1 MLIAHSLCCGVS
13 AFGSPGSLG
22 HSAIFAGAG
31 RASLAK
37 RCGASSHGPLLPRSD
52 ESLARARAA
61 AEQRSLPHHSLHT
74 PRPPHAADADATAMA
89 DLLANAFGAINL
101 DLAPRVSVV
110 VPTRGTKPEQLDRAL
125 RSVLA
130 QTLPPYEI
138 IVVVDGDAQ
147 KAASIRPP
155 PGPCKV
161 AVLSLGQPSNGRPGL
176 VRNRGCGAARG
187 DWVAFLDDDDV
198 WAPDKLRLQL
208 EAMRGD
214 GTRFC
219 CTAAVGTAVP
229 CRRRLVLSDIMQHN
243 CVVCSSVVVC
253 MTVLRSAQFFGDEPY
268 GQDWRC
274 WQRCLQHTDG
284 SYLPDALVRLN
295 DDASDLDRST
305 VRAEGRQALRAAI
318 GETAPAALAAQF
330 AGFM

>member
-1 MLIAHSLCCGVS
+1 
-13 AFGSPGSLG
+13 
-22 HSAIFAGAG
+22 
-31 RASLAK
+31 
-37 RCGASSHGPLLPRSD
+37 
-52 ESLARARAA
+52 
-61 AEQRSLPHHSLHT
+61 
-74 PRPPHAADADATAMA
+74 MA

-101 DLAPRVSVV
+101 DLAPRVSVII
-110 VPTRGTKPEQLDRAL
+110 PTRGTKPERLDRAL

-161 AVLSLGQPSNGRPGL
+161 AVLSLGQQSNGRPGL

-187 DWVAFLDDDDV
+187 DWVAFLDDDDE
-198 WAPDKLRLQL
+198 WAPDKLRRQL

-229 CRRRLVLSDIMQHN
+229 CRRRLVLGDIMQHN

-253 MTVLRSAQFFGDEPY
+253 MTVLRNAQFFGDEPY

>member
-1 MLIAHSLCCGVS
+1 
-13 AFGSPGSLG
+13 
-22 HSAIFAGAG
+22 
-31 RASLAK
+31 
-37 RCGASSHGPLLPRSD
+37 
-52 ESLARARAA
+52 
-61 AEQRSLPHHSLHT
+61 
-74 PRPPHAADADATAMA
+74 MA
-89 DLLANAFGAINL
+89 DLFANAFGAINL

-155 PGPCKV
+155 PGPCKI
-161 AVLSLGQPSNGRPGL
+161 AVLALGQPSNGRPGL

-253 MTVLRSAQFFGDEPY
+253 ITVLRSARFFGDEPY

>member
-1 MLIAHSLCCGVS
+1 
-13 AFGSPGSLG
+13 
-22 HSAIFAGAG
+22 
-31 RASLAK
+31 
-37 RCGASSHGPLLPRSD
+37 
-52 ESLARARAA
+52 
-61 AEQRSLPHHSLHT
+61 
-74 PRPPHAADADATAMA
+74 MA

-110 VPTRGTKPEQLDRAL
+110 VPTRGTKPAQLGRAL

-155 PGPCKV
+155 PGPCKI
-161 AVLSLGQPSNGRPGL
+161 AVLALGQPSNGRPGL

-243 CVVCSSVVVC
+243 CIVCSSVVVC
-253 MTVLRSAQFFGDEPY
+253 MTVLRNAQFFGDEPY

>member
-1 MLIAHSLCCGVS
+1 
-13 AFGSPGSLG
+13 
-22 HSAIFAGAG
+22 
-31 RASLAK
+31 
-37 RCGASSHGPLLPRSD
+37 
-52 ESLARARAA
+52 
-61 AEQRSLPHHSLHT
+61 
-74 PRPPHAADADATAMA
+74 MA

-101 DLAPRVSVV
+101 DLAPRVSVII
-110 VPTRGTKPEQLDRAL
+110 PTRGTKPAQLGRAL

-138 IVVVDGDAQ
+138 IVVVDGDAR
-147 KAASIRPP
+147 AAAGITPP

-161 AVLSLGQPSNGRPGL
+161 AVLALGQPSNGRPGL

-187 DWVAFLDDDDV
+187 DW
-198 WAPDKLRLQL
+198 APDKLRRQI
-208 EAMRGD
+208 EAMRSD

-253 MTVLRSAQFFGDEPY
+253 ITVLRSAQFFGDEPY

-284 SYLPDALVRLN
+284 SSLPDALVRLN

-305 VRAEGRQALRAAI
+305 VRAEGRQAL
-318 GETAPAALAAQF
+318 
-330 AGFM
+330 

>member
-1 MLIAHSLCCGVS
+1 
-13 AFGSPGSLG
+13 
-22 HSAIFAGAG
+22 
-31 RASLAK
+31 
-37 RCGASSHGPLLPRSD
+37 
-52 ESLARARAA
+52 
-61 AEQRSLPHHSLHT
+61 
-74 PRPPHAADADATAMA
+74 MA

-187 DWVAFLDDDDV
+187 DWVAFLDDDDG

-208 EAMRGD
+208 EAMRTD

-229 CRRRLVLSDIMQHN
+229 CRRRLVLSDIVQHN

-253 MTVLRSAQFFGDEPY
+253 ITVLRNAQFFGDEPY